1 MSSCYGRCCGRAIR
15 RHVAT
20 LHDLTPAARPI
31 RVLRRTLAFGQPFT
45 TGAPTSDSQDRLA
58 AALADRYRIERELG
72 QGGMATVYLAQDLRH
87 DRKVAIKVLRP
98 ELAAVIGAERFL
110 SEIKTTANLQHP
122 HILPLFDSG
131 AAESFL
137 FYVMPFIDGVSL
149 RGRLAEEQQLPIA
162 DAVRIATEVAGALD
176 YAHRHG
182 IIHRDIKPENILLH
196 DGRALVA
203 DFGIALAASSAGSRM
218 TETGMS
224 LGTPHY
230 MSPEQAMGE
239 RAITARSDV
248 YALGAVTYE
257 MLAGE
262 PPFTG
267 PTAQAIVAR
276 VMTEEPRPLSVQRRS
291 VPPHLEAAVF
301 TALEKLPADR
311 FASAAE
317 FATALTTV
325 STTRTA
331 PVLAA
336 RQRSRRWPV
345 AAAGAAILLLAG
357 GFAGR
362 QLARRAPPA
371 QDVVF
376 ATLELGDSSA
386 VRPISNARLALS
398 PSGRRVVFVGNDGD
412 DSALWLRDL
421 DQSTARMLPDTRGAY
436 APFFSPDGE
445 FVGFISGEGGRTA
458 IKVVPATGGVARIV
472 VQDSISGFGADWGDD
487 GRIYFSHASRGLAR
501 VSATGGRVT
510 VVSVPDSAA
519 GVQEHDYPDILPGS
533 RHALV
538 MLWKGSLGS
547 NRIGLVDLATGAT
560 TELAGGSQPRF
571 LPPDLVVI
579 GAAEGRLLAARLDAR
594 RMRLLDE
601 PLLIQD
607 DVQNEIANGTVQFDV
622 AANGT
627 LVYQRELSSSV
638 GIVWV
643 DRAGRVTPLDTL
655 LRGAFFD
662 VALSPDATQL
672 AVAQNFAGGG
682 EVWVKQLV
690 TGAFSRI
697 SLDLVNA
704 SRPVWTTDNRH
715 VAFLA
720 SRNGRRTAWIRRA
733 DGSDSARAA
742 VPGGATY
749 DEIGFDRS
757 GRYTLL
763 RTEGTSPGT
772 RHLLVLEHGVD
783 SIPRSL
789 LTSRYDTYGMVLS
802 PNGRWLAY
810 ASDESGAAEIYIRPF
825 PNVDSAKFAI
835 STGGGLEPLW
845 RRDGGEL
852 FYRNV
857 RGEMFATAIGP
868 GPIFEHSAPA
878 RLFSLPG
885 MAVQQYFRS
894 YDIHPDGRRFLMLKT
909 GGSATTSLGV
919 IVNWRQRVG
928 QSSGPAQ

>member
-1 MSSCYGRCCGRAIR
+1 
-15 RHVAT
+15 
-20 LHDLTPAARPI
+20 
-31 RVLRRTLAFGQPFT
+31 
-45 TGAPTSDSQDRLA
+45 
-58 AALADRYRIERELG
+58 
-72 QGGMATVYLAQDLRH
+72 MATVYLAQDLRH

-149 RGRLAEEQQLPIA
+149 RDRLAEEHQLPIA
-162 DAVRIATEVAGALD
+162 DAVRIAIEVAGALD

-239 RAITARSDV
+239 RVITARSDV
-248 YALGAVTYE
+248 YALGAITYE

-267 PTAQAIVAR
+267 PTAQSIIAR
-276 VMTEEPRPLSVQRRS
+276 VMTEEPRALTVQRRS

-311 FASAAE
+311 FGSAAE
-317 FATALTTV
+317 FAAALTNAGATLA
-325 STTRTA
+325 RTA
-331 PVLAA
+331 AHPAA
-336 RQRSRRWPV
+336 LPQRRLWLVVPIV
-345 AAAGAAILLLAG
+345 AAAMLVLG
-357 GFAGR
+357 GFVGRRFGPKASADAG
-362 QLARRAPPA
+362 
-371 QDVVF
+371 VVH
-376 ATLELGDSSA
+376 ATLDLGDSAA
-386 VRPISNARLALS
+386 VRPISNARLAVS

-412 DSALWLRDL
+412 DSALWIRDL
-421 DQSTARMLPDTRGAY
+421 DQSAARKLPDTRGAY
-436 APFFSPDGE
+436 APFFSPDGAYI
-445 FVGFISGEGGRTA
+445 GFISGEGGRTA
-458 IKVVPATGGVARIV
+458 IKVVPASGGVARIV
-472 VQDSISGFGADWGDD
+472 VQDSISGFGAAWGDD
-487 GRIYFSHASRGLAR
+487 DRIYFSHTSRGLAR
-501 VSATGGRVT
+501 VAAVGGPVTLVTEPDTATG
-510 VVSVPDSAA
+510 AK
-519 GVQEHDYPDILPGS
+519 EHDYPAILPGS

-538 MLWKGSLGS
+538 MIWKGSLGS
-547 NRIGLVDLATGAT
+547 NQIGLVDLASGVT
-560 TELAGGSQPRF
+560 TELANGSHPKF

-579 GAAEGRLLAARLDAR
+579 GAGEGRLLAARLDAR
-594 RMRLLDE
+594 RMRLLEE

-607 DVQNEIANGTVQFDV
+607 DVQDENANGTVQFDI

-627 LVYQRELSSSV
+627 LVYQRKLAEDV

-643 DRAGRVTPLDTL
+643 DRAGAVTPLDTM
-655 LRGAFFD
+655 LRGSFFD

-672 AVAQNFAGGG
+672 AVAQNFAGG
-682 EVWVKQLV
+682 VQLWVKQLL
-690 TGAFSRI
+690 TGGFSRL
-697 SLDLVNA
+697 SLELVNA
-704 SRPVWTTDNRH
+704 NRPVWTADNRH

-733 DGSDSARAA
+733 DGSDSARTA
-742 VPGGATY
+742 VPGAAAY

-789 LTSRYDTYGMVLS
+789 LTSRYDTYAMVLS
-802 PNGRWLAY
+802 PDGRWLAY
-810 ASDESGAAEIYIRPF
+810 VSDESGSAEIYVRPF

-835 STGGGLEPLW
+835 STRGGLEPLW

-857 RGEMFATAIGP
+857 RGEMFATTIGR
-868 GPIFEHSAPA
+868 GPAFEHSPPT
-878 RLFSLPG
+878 RLFSRPE

-894 YDIHPDGRRFLMLKT
+894 YDVHPDGRRFLMLQT